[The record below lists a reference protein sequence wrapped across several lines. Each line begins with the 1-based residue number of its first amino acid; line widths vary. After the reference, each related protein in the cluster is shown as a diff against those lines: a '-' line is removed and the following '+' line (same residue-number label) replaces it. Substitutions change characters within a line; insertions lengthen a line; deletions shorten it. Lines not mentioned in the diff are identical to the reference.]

1 MIVFSSRAARLAAG
15 QKRDSALDATKTERI
30 KAGMAYETARTAPP
44 EGFPRFAD
52 IPAGR
57 YVDPVFLA
65 LEGEGLWKRSWL
77 YAGHV
82 DQLPDPGSWFLNR
95 NTGSPILIVRDLQG
109 EVRAFYNSCRHR
121 GGPLVKEDAGT
132 SRGFVCGYHGWS
144 YTLTGELTAIRDKR
158 DFVGFDFACRSLI
171 SVRCERLGGWIFINE
186 DREAGPLIDSLG
198 PIAGELAQ
206 FQVDDLMLV
215 DSRGYDVA
223 CNVKVLL
230 DAFLEVYHLKSIHQ
244 STVDRFLD
252 HRGTSITLWPGGHSR
267 MTTPNRRPDWIDP
280 GTKGMPEIPTVTEIP
295 RDNNVSYN
303 IYPNIV
309 MPPAATGLP
318 MLVFWP
324 RSDRTMRIECHWFS
338 PRVGKEDLS
347 PLWATRVSNFERILY
362 EDLQFAPQIQ
372 ESVESPGFRGI
383 PLNYQERRI
392 YHWHEE
398 LDRRIGID
406 RVPEHLRVVPMLE
419 DWMETE

>member
-1 MIVFSSRAARLAAG
+1 MDA
-15 QKRDSALDATKTERI
+15 SAIDRVKDQ
-30 KAGMAYETARTAPP
+30 MNFETARIAPP
-44 EGFPRFAD
+44 QDFPKLAD

-57 YVDPVFLA
+57 YVDPEFLA
-65 LEGEGLWKRSWL
+65 LEHEGLWKRSWL
-77 YAGHV
+77 YGAHV
-82 DQLPDPGSWFLNR
+82 DQLTEPGSWLLTR
-95 NTGSPILIVRDLQG
+95 NTGSPILIVRDLG
-109 EVRAFYNSCRHR
+109 GTIRAFYNTCQHR
-121 GGPLVKEDAGT
+121 GGPLVKEDKGQ

-144 YTLTGELTAIRDKR
+144 YTLEGELTAVRDKR
-158 DFVGFDFACRSLI
+158 DFVDFDFSCRSLV
-171 SVRCERLGGWIFINE
+171 SVRCETLGGWIFINE
-186 DREAGPLIDSLG
+186 DPGAAPLIESLG
-198 PIAGELAQ
+198 PIATELAQ
-206 FQVDDLMLV
+206 FQPDHLMLV

-244 STVDRFLD
+244 NTVDRFLD
-252 HRGTSITLWPGGHSR
+252 HRGTTITLWPGGHSR

-280 GTKGMPEIPTVTEIP
+280 GTKGMPVIPTVTEIP

-309 MPPAATGLP
+309 MPPSASGLP

-324 RSDRTMRIECHWFS
+324 RTATTMRIECHWFG
-338 PRVGKEDLS
+338 PRVDKEDLS
-347 PLWATRVSNFERILY
+347 PLWKTRIDNFERILF
-362 EDLQFAPQIQ
+362 EDTQFAPQIQ

-398 LDRRIGID
+398 LDRRIGLN
-406 RVPEHLRVVPMLE
+406 RVPPHLCVEPLLE
-419 DWMETE
+419 NWIETV